1 MNKPRIN
8 DKLSQIE
15 HQKDVKVIYACE
27 SGSRAWG
34 FPSEDSDYDVRFIYV
49 HRPDWY
55 LSISKRRDVIEK
67 PISGNLDISGW
78 ELQKVL
84 RLFRKSNPPL
94 MEWLGSPIVYWEKFK
109 TSQELRALAPKYY
122 SHKACTYH
130 YLHMAEGN
138 FRDYL
143 RGSEVWVKK
152 YFYVLR
158 PLLAILWMEQ
168 DRGVVP
174 TDFNVIVAKLDI
186 DQTLRQAIDDL
197 IEEKKAGE
205 ELRHGPRNET
215 ISAFIEKEIGR
226 LSQNKPDYPRPKVP
240 VEPLDKLFIRSL
252 AEIWPGYGV
261 SYLGEASVA
270 PSFSPKR
277 SQKTERVN

>member
-1 MNKPRIN
+1 MVECALMTVEITREIN
-8 DKLSQIE
+8 AELSQVE
-15 HQKDVKVIYACE
+15 RVNDVKIIYACE

-34 FPSEDSDYDVRFIYV
+34 FPSKDSDFDVRFIYV
-49 HRPDWY
+49 HRLDWY
-55 LSISKRRDVIEK
+55 LSISRRRDVIEK

-78 ELQKVL
+78 DLQKAF
-84 RLFRKSNPPL
+84 RLSRKSNPPL

-109 TSQELRALAPKYY
+109 TAQELRALAPQYY
-122 SHKACTYH
+122 SRKACTYH
-130 YLHMAEGN
+130 YLHMAEDN
-138 FRDYL
+138 LRDYL

-158 PLLAILWMEQ
+158 PLLTILWMEQ

-174 TDFNVIVAKLDI
+174 TDFNIIVENLDM
-186 DQTLRQAIDDL
+186 DQTLRQAINDL

-215 ISAFIEKEIGR
+215 ISVFIEREIER
-226 LSQNKPDYPRPKVP
+226 LSQNKPEYPRLKAP

-252 AEIWPGYGV
+252 D
-261 SYLGEASVA
+261 EAN
-270 PSFSPKR
+270 FN
-277 SQKTERVN
+277 EHGG

>member
-1 MNKPRIN
+1 MVAIPRMAVEITRKIN
-8 DKLSQIE
+8 AELSQIE
-15 HQKDVKVIYACE
+15 RENDVKIIYACE

-34 FPSEDSDYDVRFIYV
+34 FPSEDSDFDVRFIYV
-49 HRPDWY
+49 HHQDWY

-78 ELQKVL
+78 ELQKAL

-94 MEWLGSPIVYWEKFK
+94 MEWLGSPIVYWEKSK
-109 TSQELRALAPKYY
+109 TAQELRVLTPQYY
-122 SHKACTYH
+122 SRKACTYH

-143 RGSEVWVKK
+143 RGEEVWVKK

-158 PLLAILWMEQ
+158 PLLAILWMVQ

-174 TDFNVIVAKLDI
+174 TDFNVIVANLDM
-186 DQTLRQAIDDL
+186 DQTLRQAINDL

-215 ISAFIEKEIGR
+215 ISTFIEREIER
-226 LSQNKPDYPRPKVP
+226 LSHNKPEYPRQAVP

-252 AEIWPGYGV
+252 DEIWPG
-261 SYLGEASVA
+261 EH
-270 PSFSPKR
+270 
-277 SQKTERVN
+277 Q